1 MKMADTIKLVQHE
14 DHYDLLLPNGERCE
28 KVASYTEDDP
38 SNFLQVAVE
47 RLGLVPREMS
57 VVTGGRPRNLKKR
70 VLALTG
76 QYLVMDYIDHDDK
89 PILQVFVNPDYEE
102 IIDES
107 LSPYV
112 TDMKEIVY
120 TDYMAMA

>member
-1 MKMADTIKLVQHE
+1 MADTIQLVQHE
-14 DHYDLLLPNGERCE
+14 DHYDLILPNGERCE
-28 KVASYTEDDP
+28 RVASFTEDDP
-38 SNFLQVAVE
+38 SNFLQVTTE
-47 RLGLVPREMS
+47 RLGLVPREMR
-57 VVTGGRPRNLKKR
+57 VVTGGKPRELKKR

-76 QYLVMDYIDHDDK
+76 KYLIMDYLDHDDK

-107 LSPYV
+107 LNDYV
-112 TDMKEIVY
+112 TDMKDIVY

>member
-1 MKMADTIKLVQHE
+1 MADTIKLVRHE
-14 DHYDLLLPNGERCE
+14 DHYDLLLPNGERLE
-28 KVASYTEDDP
+28 KAATFTEEDP
-38 SNFLQVAVE
+38 SSFLQVAVE

-57 VVTGGRPRNLKKR
+57 VVTGGRPRSMKKR

-76 QYLVMDYIDHDDK
+76 QYLVMDYFDHDDK

-107 LSPYV
+107 LNPYV